1 MSEKTCTKDERYSIT
16 EEENV
21 KRNLSKKPV
30 KETYK
35 RDLTMRDER
44 ICQKRPAQKT
54 NAIR

>member
-16 EEENV
+16 EEAHV

-35 RDLTMRDER
+35 KDLTMRDER
-44 ICQKRPAQKT
+44 VCQKRPAQKT
-54 NAIR
+54 NAI